1 MGIKNI
7 NHGLFAVIAFFA
19 MMDLVRAEAPQSDK
33 FKLSIGSFV
42 LSRYDSSISV
52 TDPDLGAGVSIDPQD
67 IFGVD
72 IESSVLRIDGY
83 YRFSPNHAL
92 TYSWYKI
99 DSNGGKTLT
108 RPVEWVDEDG
118 NFIVIPLGA
127 QVTSRLETDIL
138 KVGYLWSFHHSDKV
152 ELGIGAGL
160 HITRLAIGLAAEAS
174 PTLPIPSSINQ
185 VHTTLP
191 LPVVSFVLSYKI
203 TPKLHWF
210 LKTEAFALKFD
221 NWSGHWRD
229 STLGLEYRAWKHVA
243 LGAGWNSNSLDLDED
258 DPTYK
263 LKFNNSITG
272 GLIYLAAYF

>member
-19 MMDLVRAEAPQSDK
+19 MMGMARAEAPQLDK
-33 FKLSIGSFV
+33 FKISIGGFA
-42 LSRYDSSISV
+42 LPRYDSSISV

-67 IFGVD
+67 TLGVD

-83 YRFSPNHAL
+83 YRFSPNHSL
-92 TYSWYKI
+92 TYSWYNI
-99 DSNGGKTLT
+99 DSDGGKTLE
-108 RPVEWVDEDG
+108 RPLEWVDEDG
-118 NFIVIPLGA
+118 NGIIIPLGA

-160 HITRLAIGLAAEAS
+160 HITRLAISLDAAS
-174 PTLPIPSSINQ
+174 PTLPIPPSINQ
-185 VHTTLP
+185 VDTTVP
-191 LPVVSFVLSYKI
+191 LPVVSFVLNYKV
-203 TPKLHWF
+203 TPKLHWY
-210 LKTEAFALKFD
+210 LKSEAFALKFD
-221 NWSGHWRD
+221 NWTGHWRD

-243 LGAGWNSNSLDLDED
+243 LGAGLSSNSLDLDED

-263 LKFNNSITG
+263 LKFDNSITG

>member
-1 MGIKNI
+1 M
-7 NHGLFAVIAFFA
+7 
-19 MMDLVRAEAPQSDK
+19 
-33 FKLSIGSFV
+33 
-42 LSRYDSSISV
+42 
-52 TDPDLGAGVSIDPQD
+52 
-67 IFGVD
+67 
-72 IESSVLRIDGY
+72 RIDGY
-83 YRFSPNHAL
+83 YRLSPNHGL
-92 TYSWYKI
+92 TYSWYSI
-99 DSNGGKTLT
+99 DSNGEKTLD

-118 NFIVIPLGA
+118 NAIVILLGA
-127 QVTSRLETDIL
+127 QATSRLETDIL

-160 HITRLAIGLAAEAS
+160 HITRVAISLDSSTTVPAN
-174 PTLPIPSSINQ
+174 SSINQ
-185 VHTTLP
+185 VDTTLP

-243 LGAGWNSNSLDLDED
+243 LGAGLNSNSLDLDED

-263 LKFNNSITG
+263 LKFDNSVTG